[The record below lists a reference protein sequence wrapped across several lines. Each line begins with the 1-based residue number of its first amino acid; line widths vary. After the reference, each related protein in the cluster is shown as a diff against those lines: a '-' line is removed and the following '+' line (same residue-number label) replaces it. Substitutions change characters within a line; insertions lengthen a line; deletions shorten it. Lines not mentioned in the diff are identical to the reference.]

1 MKEKLLEK
9 FIPFELEVDTYG
21 LYEIYPA
28 KLIKS
33 FK

>member
-1 MKEKLLEK
+1 MEI

-28 KLIKS
+28 NLVKVFSDVK
-33 FK
+33 